1 MAQRRSG
8 RPVLQGSIPCPLQFG
23 DTMTKQRWKEIKA
36 MKVSWPK
43 LLWDSGLKG
52 TYIKVKHGPLEIKQ

>member
-1 MAQRRSG
+1 
-8 RPVLQGSIPCPLQFG
+8 
-23 DTMTKQRWKEIKA
+23 MTKQRWKEIKA